1 LFLELIMPPIFS
13 QPPLILRKVRIDP
26 PLLVAPMANLTHSA
40 LRRLLAD
47 FGGFGALFTEMLSA
61 KMILNENFTRSP
73 WLKRRPQ
80 EGAVFYQL
88 MTDEVGKLP
97 EIVDR
102 LSILKPDGLDLNC
115 ACGAATIRRQG
126 GGAALFEDVARM
138 QRVVSVLRR
147 AFEGPLTVKIR
158 LGRRV
163 EGWRDRLWERI
174 RVLEG
179 EGVDAVILHPRFVED
194 KFRRVAQHQVFG
206 ELASRMRV
214 PLIANGDISG
224 AAYLH
229 DHATE
234 FKGVAG
240 WMIGR
245 QAAARPWIF
254 AHWEKPGT
262 TVDEAEVAR
271 RFCAYLAEDFDP
283 DKALRRLK
291 VWMPYFARNYVFG
304 HTLFAA
310 IQSAPDWAVALS
322 RLDAFGASGPERLES
337 ISVDGL

>member
-1 LFLELIMPPIFS
+1 MPSICQ
-13 QPPLILRKVRIDP
+13 QPPLILRKVKIDP
-26 PLLVAPMANLTHSA
+26 PLMVAPMANLTHSA

-47 FGGFGALFTEMLSA
+47 FGGYGALFTEMLSA

-80 EGAVFYQL
+80 EGRVFYQL
-88 MTDEVGKLP
+88 MTDDIVKLP

-102 LSILKPDGLDLNC
+102 LAPLAPDGLDLNC

-138 QRVVSVLRR
+138 QRVVAVLRR

-158 LGRRV
+158 LGRRG

-174 RVLEG
+174 QVLEG
-179 EGVDAVILHPRFVED
+179 EGVDAVILHPRFMED
-194 KFRRVAQHQVFG
+194 KFKRVAQYAVLG
-206 ELASRMRV
+206 ELAARMRV
-214 PLIANGDISG
+214 PLIGNGDISG
-224 AAYLH
+224 AADLRTR
-229 DHATE
+229 AASL
-234 FKGVAG
+234 KGVAG

-245 QAAARPWIF
+245 HAVARPWIC
-254 AHWEKPGT
+254 ALGENPGT
-262 TVDEAEVAR
+262 SVDEAEVAR
-271 RFCAYLAEDFDP
+271 RFCAYLAEDFEP

-291 VWMPYFARNYVFG
+291 VWMPYFARNYAFG

-310 IQSAPDWAVALS
+310 IQSAPDWDVARS
-322 RLDAFGASGPERLES
+322 RLDVFCAARPERLES